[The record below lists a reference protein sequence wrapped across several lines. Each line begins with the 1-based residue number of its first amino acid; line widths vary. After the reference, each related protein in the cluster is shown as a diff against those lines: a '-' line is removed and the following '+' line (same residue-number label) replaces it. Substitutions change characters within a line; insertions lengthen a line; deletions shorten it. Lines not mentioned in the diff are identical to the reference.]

1 MSRRDQCRC
10 KTDDTVDVVEE
21 MRFVAAVVVDDPKP
35 VRLEVVDDAKP
46 ITLEVVEETA
56 FVTVDVVEEV
66 KPPPPLSATGVTPVG
81 DSVVKNRWNGPLSP
95 GGSPLGTGAG
105 DQTMTSL
112 CWARSNSASGMASI
126 ASEAA
131 GTSRLPTSGTQKS
144 DAAAAGGGVEGVG
157 AFGRNDAVRVGRGAA
172 EGAGGLFAGTLC
184 RYGEK
189 TS

>member
-1 MSRRDQCRC
+1 M
-10 KTDDTVDVVEE
+10 VDGVEE
-21 MRFVAAVVVDDPKP
+21 MRLVAAVLVDDPKP

-66 KPPPPLSATGVTPVG
+66 KPAPPLSATGATPVG
-81 DSVVKNRWNGPLSP
+81 VAVVKNRWNGPLSP

-112 CWARSNSASGMASI
+112 YWVRSNSASGMASI

-131 GTSRLPTSGTQKS
+131 GTSRLLTSGTQRS
-144 DAAAAGGGVEGVG
+144 EAAPVGGGVEGFG

-172 EGAGGLFAGTLC
+172 GGAGGLFAGTLC
-184 RYGEK
+184 KYGEK